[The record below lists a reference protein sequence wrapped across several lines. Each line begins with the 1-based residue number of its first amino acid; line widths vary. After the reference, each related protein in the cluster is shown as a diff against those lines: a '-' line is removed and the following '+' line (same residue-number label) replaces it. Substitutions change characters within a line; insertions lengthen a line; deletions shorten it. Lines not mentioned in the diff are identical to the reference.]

1 MNFKSLS
8 LSIALLSLSACSP
21 NLAKN
26 DRAVLGGED
35 APANSLV
42 AKSTVSLGIKMDDSY
57 ESFCTG
63 TIVSKN
69 LILTATHCL
78 EQFDGDYS
86 EVVIY
91 FGNNLEKYNSE
102 LERTIDQGRINEDY
116 SIVLDSEEE
125 MITALNDVALL
136 KINGVIPATNK
147 PVSIIDENLKLKDET
162 TLTLA
167 GWGILDDNIGNSPTV
182 LQYVDVSLKKYWA
195 THLITDQTADKG
207 ACSGDSGGPAFIR
220 QNDQLIVVGATRG
233 PHLPALDCRT
243 YGEYTNLSV
252 NKSFIV
258 ETANSLGAEEPT
270 FANVI
275 LAESHA
281 FDKTPPTDYDNELIT
296 DEVRK
301 EMAGELESENED
313 LRQNETIDESD
324 ITVPNEYSDDNAFT
338 QDESDII
345 SKPTS
350 TSQES
355 DDIKKSDSE
364 DMKHISVTG
373 IF

>member
-182 LQYVDVSLKKYWA
+182 LQYVDVSLKK
-195 THLITDQTADKG
+195 I
-207 ACSGDSGGPAFIR
+207 
-220 QNDQLIVVGATRG
+220 
-233 PHLPALDCRT
+233 
-243 YGEYTNLSV
+243 
-252 NKSFIV
+252 
-258 ETANSLGAEEPT
+258 LGH
-270 FANVI
+270 
-275 LAESHA
+275 SS
-281 FDKTPPTDYDNELIT
+281 Y
-296 DEVRK
+296 
-301 EMAGELESENED
+301 
-313 LRQNETIDESD
+313 
-324 ITVPNEYSDDNAFT
+324 Y
-338 QDESDII
+338 
-345 SKPTS
+345 
-350 TSQES
+350 
-355 DDIKKSDSE
+355 
-364 DMKHISVTG
+364 
-373 IF
+373 

>member
-8 LSIALLSLSACSP
+8 LSIALLSLAACSP

-86 EVVIY
+86 EIVIY
-91 FGNNLEKYNSE
+91 FGNNLSKYNSE
-102 LERTIDQGRINEDY
+102 LERTVDQGRINQNY
-116 SIVLDSEEE
+116 SIVVDSEEE
-125 MITALNDVALL
+125 MITALNDVALI
-136 KINGVIPATNK
+136 KINGVIPETNK
-147 PVSIIDENLKLKDET
+147 PVSIIDENLKLKDGA

-167 GWGILDDNIGNSPTV
+167 GWGLLDDMIGNTPTV

-195 THLITDQTADKG
+195 THLITDQTEDKG

-220 QNDQLIVVGATRG
+220 QDDQLILVGATRG

-252 NKSFIV
+252 NKSFVV
-258 ETANSLGAEEPT
+258 ETAKSLGAEEPI

-275 LAESHA
+275 SAESHT
-281 FDKTPPTDYDNELIT
+281 FDKTPPTDYDNELIP
-296 DEVRK
+296 DEVRNA
-301 EMAGELESENED
+301 MAGELEPETED

-338 QDESDII
+338 QDKSDII
-345 SKPTS
+345 SKPAS
-350 TSQES
+350 NSQES